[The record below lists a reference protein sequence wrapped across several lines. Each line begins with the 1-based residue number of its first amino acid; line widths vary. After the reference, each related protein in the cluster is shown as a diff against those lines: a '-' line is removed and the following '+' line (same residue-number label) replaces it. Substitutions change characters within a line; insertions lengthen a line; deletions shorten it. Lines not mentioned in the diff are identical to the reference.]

1 MRPHELPVITGTNPR
16 KVKEFYKQLRFNVQ
30 SLDTLGRLADV
41 KGNVRST
48 LDKLKGIKA
57 DLVRGNEGW
66 KDWGFKDLLTELKKW
81 TDINPREESFK

>member
-41 KGNVRST
+41 KGNVI
-48 LDKLKGIKA
+48 KGIKA